1 MAPRKGGGSNGSGSG
16 NKATTRSRWA
26 TRKLTVKSS
35 NLKRLSLMG
44 RTTRSTSDEKKR
56 TSGATESL
64 RQADAAAAGDDANAD
79 ASNSQSHGAA
89 GPRKLFFNLPLPDE
103 FKDDDGSPVQP
114 YARNKIRTAKY
125 TPLSFVP
132 KNLWFQFHNIA
143 NIFFLFLVILVVCHP
158 AHPAHPVPSCPTLTP
173 STLQEEYSPSLL
185 DLPYIRW
192 RKPRV
197 KRSSFN
203 CHHCWHWCQGRYRGL

>member
-1 MAPRKGGGSNGSGSG
+1 MAPRKGGGGSGSDSIT
-16 NKATTRSRWA
+16 KTTTRSRWA

-44 RTTRSTSDEKKR
+44 RANRGTSDEKKR
-56 TSGATESL
+56 ISGATESL
-64 RQADAAAAGDDANAD
+64 RQPNDAAAAGDDSNAAAGD
-79 ASNSQSHGAA
+79 SEEHGDV

-103 FKDDDGSPVQP
+103 LKDEDGNPAQP

-143 NIFFLFLVILVVCHP
+143 NIFFLFLVILVVRWS
-158 AHPAHPVPSCPTLTP
+158 PSPSPRPTL
-173 STLQEEYSPSLL
+173 LIL
-185 DLPYIRW
+185 
-192 RKPRV
+192 
-197 KRSSFN
+197 
-203 CHHCWHWCQGRYRGL
+203 GA